1 MFAPA
6 WNHSHTSIPLV
17 PTEPSCG
24 CGHILNSDMVEGN
37 IALIERG
44 ECSFVSKVGSK
55 STKTLTKTRFRTL
68 PSNFAE
74 AFDLKADKLQSKILL
89 VKINQMS
96 ETMTSA

>member
-1 MFAPA
+1 MSTLLFQANPAVFAPA

-44 ECSFVSKVGSK
+44 ECSFVSKVTSK
-55 STKTLTKTRFRTL
+55 SMKTLTSDQSLEPFLLTL
-68 PSNFAE
+68 TDYQRPS
-74 AFDLKADKLQSKILL
+74 I
-89 VKINQMS
+89 
-96 ETMTSA
+96 